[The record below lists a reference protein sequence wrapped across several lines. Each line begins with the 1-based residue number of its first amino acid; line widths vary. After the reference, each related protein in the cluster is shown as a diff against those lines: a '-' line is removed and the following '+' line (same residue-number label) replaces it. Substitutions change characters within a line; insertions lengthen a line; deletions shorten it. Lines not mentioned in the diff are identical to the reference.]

1 MDRRRKLIIIT
12 LIFALFALTGCNTPM
27 KSLSSQT
34 QTNAQNP
41 IQVKASYSTRPINV
55 PAIVAL
61 EQHNFEKEFQK
72 NGTEFEWAEIA
83 AGPSQ
88 LEALASKSID
98 ISTSMNY
105 VSALLGKANGN
116 DIKVV
121 GGYAQFPKGIG
132 IVARKDLNVTSMTGL
147 KNKTIALQQATMLH
161 EFLVKALKKGNLKVS
176 DVEMISMESTDAV
189 TALMAG
195 QVDAAILP
203 EPLLSKVISSGK
215 GSLVMTAEGFITGQT
230 FIVARSEFVNSHPE
244 IIQQFLK
251 LNDDNVRWAEENK
264 DSFYDIASKQL
275 NLDPKAVQAMYPKF
289 VFQTKIDSE
298 MIRNL
303 KESAYFLQENGFIKP
318 QVDVEALVNDLVD
331 TSFSQ

>member
-1 MDRRRKLIIIT
+1 MFRKQRLIIVS
-12 LIFALFALTGCNTPM
+12 LIFALLALTGCSTPM
-27 KSLSSQT
+27 KSASSQT
-34 QTNAQNP
+34 QTSAQNQL
-41 IQVKASYSTRPINV
+41 QVNASYSTRPINV

-61 EQHNFEKEFQK
+61 EQHNFESEFQK
-72 NGTEFEWAEIA
+72 NGTQFKWVDIA

-105 VSALLGKANGN
+105 VSALLAKANGN

-121 GGYAQFPKGIG
+121 GGYSQFPKGIG

-147 KNKTIALQQATMLH
+147 KNRTIALQQGTMLQ
-161 EFLVKALKKGNLKVS
+161 EFLVKALEKEHLNAS
-176 DVEMISMESTDAV
+176 DVKMVSMESTDAV
-189 TALMAG
+189 TTLMAG

-215 GSLVMTAEGFITGQT
+215 GNLVLTAEGFITGQT

-244 IIQQFLK
+244 VIRQFLK
-251 LNDDNVRWAEENK
+251 LNDENIQWAEQNKEN
-264 DSFYDIASKQL
+264 FYDVASKQL
-275 NLDPKAVQAMYPKF
+275 SLDPKAVQALYPKF
-289 VFQTKIDSE
+289 TFQTKIDSE
-298 MIRNL
+298 MIRHL
-303 KESAYFLQENGFIKP
+303 KESAHFLQENGFIKP
-318 QVDVEALVNDLVD
+318 QVDVDTLVNDLAD